1 VVRIAPN
8 ELSFT
13 DARAWKDIYG
23 NRAITKNR
31 IWAGQE
37 EEHRPISLLST
48 DEATHLRNRRALT
61 GAFTEHAITEHAA
74 VLEGLIGLMMQK
86 FENAITAGQG
96 RTVVDLTDWL
106 SFLIFDISGTLSFG
120 RPFDSVENGVAHPW
134 VEISCS
140 FSKGIALM
148 ASINFYRPLNHL
160 LKFALPISVIQKME
174 YHKQL
179 VHEKLQQRLEQEHN
193 SNVQDYVGSVMNYN
207 EKKGEV
213 KIPKDEIESNLRIL
227 IFAGSETSS
236 TAMTAILT
244 YLLQNPKAY
253 ANVQEEVRD
262 AFRDAPDITTTSVG
276 HLEYLTA
283 VIQEGLRLAPAAPV
297 GVPRVTPKEGAE
309 ILGQFVPG
317 KVSISFHVSSL
328 EPSF

>member
-1 VVRIAPN
+1 MVRIAPD

-23 NRAITKNR
+23 NRKITKNR
-31 IWAGQE
+31 VWAGQE

-61 GAFTEHAITEHAA
+61 GAFSEHAITEHAA
-74 VLEGLIGLMMQK
+74 VLEGFIGLMMQK
-86 FENAITAGQG
+86 FENAITTGQG

-106 SFLIFDISGTLSFG
+106 SFLIFDISATLSFG
-120 RPFDSVENGVAHPW
+120 QSFDSVKNGVAHPW

-140 FSKGIALM
+140 FGKGIALM
-148 ASINFYRPLNHL
+148 ASINFYRPLENL
-160 LKFALPISVIQKME
+160 LKFAMPKSALKKME

-179 VHEKLQQRLEQEHN
+179 VHEKLQQRLEREHK
-193 SNVQDYVGSVMNYN
+193 SNIQDYVGSVMTYN
-207 EKKGEV
+207 EEKGEV

-253 ANVQEEVRD
+253 ANVHEEVRD
-262 AFRDAPDITTTSVG
+262 AFRDARDITTASVG

-283 VIQEGLRLAPAAPV
+283 AIQEGLRLAPSAPV
-297 GVPRVTPKEGAE
+297 GVPRVTSKEGAE

-317 KVSISFHVSSL
+317 KVSISLRFFH
-328 EPSF
+328 